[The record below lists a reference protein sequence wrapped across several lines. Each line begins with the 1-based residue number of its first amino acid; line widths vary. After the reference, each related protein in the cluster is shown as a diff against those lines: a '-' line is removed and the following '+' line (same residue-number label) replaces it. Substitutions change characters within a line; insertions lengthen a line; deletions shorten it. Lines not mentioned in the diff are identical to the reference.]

1 MAAAVSGASR
11 DDDDYQADVRDCW
24 INPVKHGFVARP
36 EAWPFSSVHGD
47 ARHVPGMDLG
57 M

>member
-24 INPVKHGFVARP
+24 INPVKHGFVAR
-36 EAWPFSSVHGD
+36 
-47 ARHVPGMDLG
+47 DLLP
-57 M
+57 

>member
-47 ARHVPGMDLG
+47 ARHVPGEWR
-57 M
+57 